1 MLLVA
6 CVLVMY
12 QVLEEVWL
20 DLERAN
26 QIAGFHTNN
35 KQKIGVPSAVVFLLL
50 LPYLVCPIGW
60 MSS

>member
-1 MLLVA
+1 
-6 CVLVMY
+6 MY

-35 KQKIGVPSAVVFLLL
+35 KQKIGVPSAAVFLPL